1 MIYCEGNI
9 FLLSKYLQI
18 GSTAM
23 MTAIVVLVTL
33 GSFLLGGLTAWVAKD
48 YVDAYIDNAAYAKSI
63 SHPEMLNKDGTVDQ
77 TELLTVM
84 FDKQE
89 EEEELE
95 EE

>member
-1 MIYCEGNI
+1 
-9 FLLSKYLQI
+9 
-18 GSTAM
+18 M

-48 YVDAYIDNAAYAKSI
+48 YVDADIDNAAYAKAI

>member
-1 MIYCEGNI
+1 
-9 FLLSKYLQI
+9 
-18 GSTAM
+18 M

-48 YVDAYIDNAAYAKSI
+48 YVDAYIDNAAYAKAI

-95 EE
+95 EDGQRLLLCGGIRSCK